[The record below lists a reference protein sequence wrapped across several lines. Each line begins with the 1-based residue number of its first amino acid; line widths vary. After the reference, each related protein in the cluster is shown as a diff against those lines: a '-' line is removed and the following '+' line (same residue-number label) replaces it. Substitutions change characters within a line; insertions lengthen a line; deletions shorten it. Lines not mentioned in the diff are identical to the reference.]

1 MAAHPAVT
9 PEVRAEIV
17 GEALERILHGATLK
31 EIATEHGIDTRT
43 LNRWLLGDVPEKY
56 RAIQAQGL
64 ILRIVEAD
72 EALAAARDHVEISRC
87 REICKFVRWD
97 AERRLSRL
105 FGLKTEVSATIT
117 ETVSLPEA
125 ARRLAFILNNQN
137 AQDAT
142 IINPQTTTEA

>member
-9 PEVRAEIV
+9 PEKRAEIV
-17 GEALERILHGATLK
+17 GEALGRILHGATLK

-56 RAIQAQGL
+56 RDIQAQGL

-72 EALAAARDHVEISRC
+72 ENLANARDHIEISRC

-97 AERRLSRL
+97 AERRLNRL
-105 FGLKTEVSATIT
+105 FGIKTEVNATIT
-117 ETVSLPEA
+117 ETVSLSEA

-137 AQDAT
+137 AKDAT
-142 IINPQTTTEA
+142 IIEPQSNPA